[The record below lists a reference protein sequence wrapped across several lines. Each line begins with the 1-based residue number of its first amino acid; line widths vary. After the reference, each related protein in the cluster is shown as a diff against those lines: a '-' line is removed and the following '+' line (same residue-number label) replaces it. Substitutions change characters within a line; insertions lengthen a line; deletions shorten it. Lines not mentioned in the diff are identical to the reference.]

1 MWTGA
6 VPAGVPSL
14 PISRSVPEGRTP
26 AVPGRVVFFD
36 LDRTMLAADSEIAL
50 GRRLA
55 AERAIS
61 LGTML
66 RILAGYLSY
75 RAAPGR
81 EWHELKRRLLRQLL
95 QDREVAGLEALAGEV
110 VAQEL
115 LAALVPDGLTA
126 LAEHRKAG
134 DRVALL
140 SAAVDIVVEPI
151 ARALAIDTVVCT
163 RLVRANGR
171 YTGEVAGPMPMGPGK
186 AAALRA
192 TCAQLGVD
200 PARAVAYADHYSDRH
215 LLQLVGTAVVVN
227 PRHKLAALARARGWR
242 IEHWPAPGGSV
253 PPVPVGR

>member
-1 MWTGA
+1 
-6 VPAGVPSL
+6 VPAGL
-14 PISRSVPEGRTP
+14 PPLPTSQSVPEGRAP
-26 AVPGRVVFFD
+26 EVMGRVVFFD
-36 LDRTMLAADSEIAL
+36 LDRTLLAADSEIAV

-95 QDREVAGLEALAGEV
+95 QDREVAALEAVAGEV
-110 VAQEL
+110 VAHQL
-115 LAALVPDGLTA
+115 LRALAPAGLAAL
-126 LAEHRKAG
+126 EQHREAG

-163 RLVRANGR
+163 RLVREHGR
-171 YTGEVAGPMPMGPGK
+171 FTGEVAGPMPMGPGK

-227 PRHKLAALARARGWR
+227 PQRKLAALARARDWR
-242 IEHWPAPGGSV
+242 IERWPAPGGRV
-253 PPVPVGR
+253 QPMPVGR